1 MQPAAR
7 RAASTRAVTGKPEP
21 RPNRNEV
28 TAPALLGAGA
38 SGENPPSAQTSGGGR
53 HSGRLKCSYLPP
65 APAAALCGC
74 RRIVMGPKTLHP
86 RQPSEYPTAKGD
98 KGATE
103 KLLGAECPESPP
115 AQAQN
120 ERTRRGSRRG
130 VRTHRSLTQKLTRH
144 SPMWSPRIGGAQG
157 AVSPGALHTSGPT
170 STSLRCCR
178 RRLEGREPSGLCLA
192 AAEALHARPSRGR
205 RLGPRSPPAR
215 AGPHRP
221 SVFGERVAAA
231 ATAKGN
237 AAAVG
242 VAATT
247 TAWPGAR
254 RGLMLSSPLSPP
266 LWASRASAIL
276 HFRAP
281 SPTRSRPT
289 ARAPATPLLVT

>member
-1 MQPAAR
+1 MLLP
-7 RAASTRAVTGKPEP
+7 PP
-21 RPNRNEV
+21 RPSRGFVWLQTHCDGPQN
-28 TAPALLGAGA
+28 T
-38 SGENPPSAQTSGGGR
+38 PP
-53 HSGRLKCSYLPP
+53 PP
-65 APAAALCGC
+65 AFGIPHCQ
-74 RRIVMGPKTLHP
+74 R
-86 RQPSEYPTAKGD
+86 D

-266 LWASRASAIL
+266 LWASRASAIH